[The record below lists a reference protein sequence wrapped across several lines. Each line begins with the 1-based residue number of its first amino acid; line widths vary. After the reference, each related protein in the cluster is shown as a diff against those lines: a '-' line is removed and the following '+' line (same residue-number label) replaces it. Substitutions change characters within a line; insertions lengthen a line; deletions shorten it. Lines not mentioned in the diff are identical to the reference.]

1 MEITVYEQAPACQR
15 QARAPADD
23 WRSASWLRKK
33 KPIRGSEPR
42 EQVRT
47 ARRGSQNPQGR
58 TWFSKTG
65 RWFHQPTL
73 RFLSKSDSAFLTV
86 AEASLIHAKTSKVF
100 IYIYIY
106 NIYIYIYE
114 STELEPS
121 VSEPRHPFICCLS
134 VRVSKENNVLPNRAQ
149 CQKRQT
155 TRKQAVPESEARTL
169 SKTRLRR
176 PLGRPSQRPGRGGA
190 TVLFCLRK
198 QNGCM
203 HHATGA
209 FTPRPRVLACSCF
222 VSLRFPAPEQRHDW
236 KNCKQLAHNRQAR
249 KRGL

>member
-1 MEITVYEQAPACQR
+1 MNRPRHV
-15 QARAPADD
+15 DD

-33 KPIRGSEPR
+33 NLSVDRNHGSRSELPGGGVRIPRGGHDFRRPGVGSINQLFVFFPNLTPR
-42 EQVRT
+42 FWPLPKHPWYTQRH
-47 ARRGSQNPQGR
+47 P
-58 TWFSKTG
+58 KY
-65 RWFHQPTL
+65 L
-73 RFLSKSDSAFLTV
+73 
-86 AEASLIHAKTSKVF
+86 
-100 IYIYIY
+100 YIYI
-106 NIYIYIYE
+106 NIYIYE

-121 VSEPRHPFICCLS
+121 VSEPRHPFICCLF

-198 QNGCM
+198 QNSCM